1 MTDVIRRQQ
10 KSTGAVCIL
19 APDYVNTRDTTKHE
33 SHQQLAS
40 VIDGRFHLCVSSVSR
55 VRRDRKLIF
64 RAD

>member
-19 APDYVNTRDTTKHE
+19 SANHVNMRDTTKHE

-40 VIDGRFHLCVSSVSR
+40 VIDGLFHLCVSSVSR
-55 VRRDRKLIF
+55 LRRGRKVIF
-64 RAD
+64 SG